1 MTQLTRKETILNNLN
16 SFLQTFSLST
26 SDKLMAEVI
35 SSHNKTY
42 LLVYHEIIFKVL
54 SFHRLSAWVKHP
66 IVDVNIQGVSYAK
79 NSVEFPIPTELQ

>member
-1 MTQLTRKETILNNLN
+1 
-16 SFLQTFSLST
+16 
-26 SDKLMAEVI
+26 MAEVI

-54 SFHRLSAWVKHP
+54 SFHRLSAWVKHQ

-79 NSVEFPIPTELQ
+79 NYVEFPIPRELQWVQNSILPGGNFSQFFDKFLN

>member
-1 MTQLTRKETILNNLN
+1 
-16 SFLQTFSLST
+16 
-26 SDKLMAEVI
+26 MAEVI

-54 SFHRLSAWVKHP
+54 SFHRLSAWVKHQ

-79 NSVEFPIPTELQ
+79 NSVEFPIPTELSMNSKFNSSLWKFFPIL

>member
-1 MTQLTRKETILNNLN
+1 
-16 SFLQTFSLST
+16 
-26 SDKLMAEVI
+26 MAEVI

-54 SFHRLSAWVKHP
+54 SFHRLSAWVKHQ

-79 NSVEFPIPTELQ
+79 NSVEFPIPTELQWVQNPILPGGNFSQFFDKFLN